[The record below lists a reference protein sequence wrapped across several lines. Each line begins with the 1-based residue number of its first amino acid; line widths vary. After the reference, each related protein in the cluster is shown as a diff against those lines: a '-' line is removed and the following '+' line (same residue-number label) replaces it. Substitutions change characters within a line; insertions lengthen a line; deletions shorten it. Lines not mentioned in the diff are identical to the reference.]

1 MTVPPWA
8 MAADGMMHMA
18 NASNAARF
26 VMEQVQLVAAARLL
40 SAACTI
46 TDAAITTYAA
56 DGCAHI
62 HKGEF

>member
-1 MTVPPWA
+1 MEPVCRKA
-8 MAADGMMHMA
+8 IIEGGF
-18 NASNAARF
+18 AARF